1 MIVAHTEAKK
11 EYYRQGVEMF
21 LKRDETVD
29 RVPVELEELKESY
42 KVRKAHI
49 EKLYNEVKQI
59 KKLVV

>member
-1 MIVAHTEAKK
+1 MIVAPNESKK
-11 EYYRQGVEMF
+11 EYYKQGVEMF

-29 RVPVELEELKESY
+29 RVPIVLEELKQSY
-42 KVRKAHI
+42 VVRKAHI